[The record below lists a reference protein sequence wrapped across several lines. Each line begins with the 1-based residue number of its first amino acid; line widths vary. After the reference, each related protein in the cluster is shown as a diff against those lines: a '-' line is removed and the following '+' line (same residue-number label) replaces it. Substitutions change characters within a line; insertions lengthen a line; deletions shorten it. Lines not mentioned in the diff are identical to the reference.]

1 MEPSVNERN
10 TMDDTSTCNEI
21 LDLNSAKPTITEQLP
36 EYNETVIESK
46 ISNLKVTLE
55 GQEKLNRLLKKEAT
69 EIDKDIK
76 NIYFFVENYKHQVS
90 NQVVEIGTLVEQL
103 KQVISENKQLETSH
117 DKLNE
122 MIHQPEMLDIAKKM
136 KDIKE
141 MSKDIDSFLDKN
153 GI

>member
-1 MEPSVNERN
+1 MFH
-10 TMDDTSTCNEI
+10 
-21 LDLNSAKPTITEQLP
+21 
-36 EYNETVIESK
+36 IE
-46 ISNLKVTLE
+46 
-55 GQEKLNRLLKKEAT
+55 
-69 EIDKDIK
+69 K

-90 NQVVEIGTLVEQL
+90 NQVLEIGTLVEQL
-103 KQVISENKQLETSH
+103 KLVISENKQLETSH

-141 MSKDIDSFLDKN
+141 MSKDIDSFLEKN